1 MLKNGIKLISRQS
14 SKLNPLNRL
23 LCRSFITL
31 SRYNNFR
38 SLNNNSFPIK
48 LSLSFIQNQNM
59 CSRDNGGSNDQSQ
72 NNNREIFVANL
83 PWRVDKNAL
92 GDFFSK
98 FGDVEDAKVVID
110 PEGRS
115 KGFGFVKFF
124 SAEDCERALAEAD
137 NLNMAGR
144 PITCRQKTSDLSQAT
159 IYVSLEPCSHYG
171 KTPPCVDLI
180 IQHKFKKVVI
190 ASLDPNPKVASVTK
204 LMEHGIEVEV
214 VDDVS
219 ATLLNDRF
227 FTNHLKNRPH
237 YILKL
242 ASTIDGKIADYAKNS
257 QWISNAASRQFV
269 HDHLR
274 ANVDAI
280 MTSYKTVI
288 QDQASLT
295 IRKTGGAIQETNV
308 LVIDKN
314 LDLLEKQYESLP
326 IFYPRTNTK
335 IIFITAN
342 PPSIQLPENIECIIG
357 TFNEQGL
364 VFSSIAANLLELGYY
379 KILTEAGTQ
388 LNSSMIQQNTA
399 LRHGQRRPTAWR
411 CGGEELP
418 EGSSWGSNRNLVF
431 DLSIAHDRFGSSSHV

>member
-1 MLKNGIKLISRQS
+1 MTQKEAIEYAINLAKKANGNEIRPNPFVGAVIIDHEGQLIGEGYHQKL
-14 SKLNPLNRL
+14 
-23 LCRSFITL
+23 
-31 SRYNNFR
+31 
-38 SLNNNSFPIK
+38 
-48 LSLSFIQNQNM
+48 
-59 CSRDNGGSNDQSQ
+59 GGPHAEVYAIEQ
-72 NNNREIFVANL
+72 
-83 PWRVDKNAL
+83 AL
-92 GDFFSK
+92 
-98 FGDVEDAKVVID
+98 
-110 PEGRS
+110 
-115 KGFGFVKFF
+115 
-124 SAEDCERALAEAD
+124 
-137 NLNMAGR
+137 
-144 PITCRQKTSDLSQAT
+144 QKTSDLSQAT

-190 ASLDPNPKVASVTK
+190 ASLDPNPKVASVAK

-257 QWISNAASRQFV
+257 QWISSAASRQFV

-280 MTSYKTVI
+280 MTSYKTLI

-295 IRKTGGAIQETNV
+295 IRNTGGAIQETNV
-308 LVIDKN
+308 IVIDKN
-314 LDLLEKQYESLP
+314 LKLLEKQYESLP
-326 IFYPRTNTK
+326 IFYPRSVTK

-342 PPSIQLPENIECIIG
+342 PPSIELPENMVCIIG

-364 VFSSIAANLLELGYY
+364 VFSSIAAKLLELGYY
-379 KILTEAGTQ
+379 KILTEAGSQ

-399 LRHGQRRPTAWR
+399 D
-411 CGGEELP
+411 ELYWFIAP
-418 EGSSWGSNRNLVF
+418 SILN
-431 DLSIAHDRFGSSSHV
+431 DLNAVPMLGLDTKISLDKKVQLSLIETKLIDQDVLLHYHFR